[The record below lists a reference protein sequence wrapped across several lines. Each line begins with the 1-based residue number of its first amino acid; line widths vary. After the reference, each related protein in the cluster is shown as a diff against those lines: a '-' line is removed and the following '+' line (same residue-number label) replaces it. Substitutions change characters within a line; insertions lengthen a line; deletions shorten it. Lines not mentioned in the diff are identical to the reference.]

1 MMRRRLPPL
10 NALRA
15 FEAAGR
21 LGRFTMAADELLV
34 THGAVSRQV
43 KLLEEALGIALFDG
57 PRNRP
62 RLTETGRRLLHV
74 LTGAFDL
81 IEDGVRAAASGR
93 AGGLR
98 VSCYGTFTMH
108 WLIPRLHR
116 FQARQPDVEVRFSA
130 SEVPLDFAR
139 AQVDLAVRVGRPPWP
154 EGVEATPFLVEYAG
168 PVLSPR
174 LSVRHDIAGPDDL
187 HALPRLHTATR
198 RRAWPDWLRAHGLSW
213 PDCESG
219 PEFEHFYYLLEA
231 AIAGLG
237 VAIGPWPL
245 VAADVRAGRLW
256 APLGFRQSG
265 LTYVVYLPRGGG
277 SEAAV
282 AFRDW
287 LVEEGGRERIR
298 SGAPAAVPQ

>member
-1 MMRRRLPPL
+1 MRRRLPPL

-21 LGRFTMAADELLV
+21 LGRFTTAAEELLV

-43 KLLEEALGIALFDG
+43 KLLEEALGTALFEG

-62 RLTETGRRLLHV
+62 RLTETGRRLLQV

-81 IEDGVRAAASGR
+81 IEQGVRAAAGR
-93 AGGLR
+93 RDGSLQ

-116 FQARQPDVEVRFSA
+116 FQARQPDVDVRFSA

-139 AQVDLAVRVGRPPWP
+139 AHVDLAIRVGRPPWP
-154 EGVEATPFLVEYAG
+154 DGVEATPFLTEYAG

-174 LSVRHDIAGPDDL
+174 FATRLDITDAEDL
-187 HALPRLHTATR
+187 RPLPRLHTATR
-198 RRAWPDWLRAHGLSW
+198 LHAWRDWLRVHDLSW
-213 PDCESG
+213 PDAESG
-219 PEFEHFYYLLEA
+219 TEFEHFYYLLEA

-245 VAADVRAGRLW
+245 VAGDVRAGRLW
-256 APLGFRQSG
+256 APLGFHPSG
-265 LTYVVYLPRGGG
+265 LTYVVYLPRR
-277 SEAAV
+277 EASDAAA

-287 LVEEGGRERIR
+287 LVEEGRRERMG
-298 SGAPAAVPQ
+298 SGPSALR